1 MNSSDFKPGFATAAE
16 TANAVRNKRISAT
29 ELLNLEFQRIDRY
42 NPKLNAIVWQDRE
55 QALARAEQADAA
67 LVAGKS
73 VGALH
78 GVPITIKESF
88 AYRGSPNTWGL
99 PLLKNAISPRTA
111 VAVERV
117 ESAGAIVLGKTNVC
131 TMLADWQSY
140 NPVYGASNNPWDLT
154 LTPGGSTGGGAAAL
168 AAGLGCLTIG
178 SDLMG
183 SVRIPAHFCGVYAH
197 KPSLGLVS
205 TAGFQPGPWDGSPGY
220 PMDLSVMGP
229 LARSAADLALSLS
242 VLGGGNGDDDKAW
255 TWRMPATRHS
265 RLKDFRVGY
274 IFDDPASPIASDIRA
289 VYENALSRLSSSGA
303 KMDRGWPAGVDAHA
317 HMKTL
322 MYLLFALVTA
332 EMPDDAREGLRQR
345 LQGNPEDVFAAAATA
360 PYARWLHQT
369 QDRLLYRTLWQKYF
383 DTHDVFLMPTT
394 FTAAFQHDHS
404 EPMEARVIAT
414 AEGKRSYAQDLPF
427 WIRFA
432 TLAGLPATVAPVGR
446 TTAGLPVGM
455 QIIGPMWEDGTPIEF
470 AARLSEVVGG
480 FESPP
485 GYQA

>member
-1 MNSSDFKPGFATAAE
+1 MNSSAFKPAFATAAE
-16 TANAVRNKRISAT
+16 TTNAVLNKRISAT

-42 NPKLNAIVWQDRE
+42 NPKLNAIVWQSRE
-55 QALARAEQADAA
+55 QALARAKQADAA
-67 LVAGKS
+67 LVAGKTP
-73 VGALH
+73 GALH
-78 GVPITIKESF
+78 GVPVTIKESF

-99 PLLKNAISPRTA
+99 PPLKNAMSPRTA
-111 VAVERV
+111 VAVERL
-117 ESAGAIVLGKTNVC
+117 ESAGAIVLGKTNVS

-140 NPVYGASNNPWDLT
+140 NPVYGASNNPWDLN

-183 SVRIPAHFCGVYAH
+183 SVRIPAHLCGVYAH

-242 VLGGGNGDDDKAW
+242 VLGGANGDEVNAW
-255 TWRMPATRHS
+255 TWRLPATRHT

-274 IFDDPASPIASDIRA
+274 VFDDPASPLAPEVRS
-289 VYENALSRLSSSGA
+289 VYENVLSSLSNSRA
-303 KMDRGWPAGVDAHA
+303 RIDRGWPAGVDAHA

-322 MYLLFALVTA
+322 TYLLFALVTA
-332 EMPDDAREGLRQR
+332 EMPDDARESLRHR

-360 PYARWLHQT
+360 PHARWLHQT
-369 QDRLLYRTLWQKYF
+369 QDRLVYRALWQKYF
-383 DTHDVFLMPTT
+383 ETHDVFLMPTT
-394 FTAAFQHDHS
+394 FTAAFPHDRS
-404 EPMEARVIAT
+404 EPIEQRVIAT
-414 AEGKRSYAQDLPF
+414 TEGNRPYAQDLPF

-446 TTAGLPVGM
+446 TKAGLPVGL

-470 AARLSEVVGG
+470 AAQLSGVVGG

-485 GYQA
+485 GYQG